1 MKRILRLASVSA
13 IVVAAVTLSL
23 HAAESGKK
31 SFVAAWQDRS
41 VVLKRP
47 LFSIVFDERSKWLP
61 MFTREGRVTGLTV
74 GTPSALYYQFDAR
87 RDAEEDIVAT
97 DPNVIV
103 STLRDQYRRSAYL
116 EIGNVQDVQ
125 AIMLVRYEP
134 GVELVIKKV
143 QIDRDRV
150 RLLLHKD
157 RKGDLSTTLTVKW
170 PVPLSKELSE
180 SAVIEDI
187 LDRYFTRR

>member
-1 MKRILRLASVSA
+1 VKCILRLASVSA
-13 IVVAAVTLSL
+13 IVVAAVTLPV
-23 HAAESGKK
+23 HAGSGKK
-31 SFVAAWQDRS
+31 SFLAAWQERS

-61 MFTREGRVTGLTV
+61 MFTREGRVAGLTV
-74 GTPSALYYQFDAR
+74 GTPSAMYYQFDAR
-87 RDAEEDIVAT
+87 RDAEEDVVAT
-97 DPNVIV
+97 DPNAIV

-116 EIGNVQDVQ
+116 DLGNVQDVQ

-143 QIDRDRV
+143 HIDRDRV

-157 RKGDLSTTLTVKW
+157 RNGDLSTTLTVKW